1 MQISDLQIIKAT
13 MSNME
18 ALLALFL
25 SYLDFYNRP
34 AGTAEAEAFL
44 RSRFEADESVVFL
57 AMAGAEA
64 VGFVQLYP
72 TFSSLSL
79 RRLWILSDLYVAEPA
94 RRRGIAKALI
104 RRAQELALETH
115 AEGLTLETAV
125 SNTAAQ
131 RLYEQLGWR
140 RDEDFFRYYRQL
152 NQVRD

>member
-1 MQISDLQIIKAT
+1 MQITDLQIIKAT

-18 ALLALFL
+18 ALVALFL
-25 SYLDFYNRP
+25 SYLDFYKRQ
-34 AGTAEAEAFL
+34 ARTAEAEAFL

-79 RRLWILSDLYVAEPA
+79 RRLWILSDLYVVEPT
-94 RRRGIAKALI
+94 RRCGIAKALI
-104 RRAQELALETH
+104 RRAQKLALETH
-115 AEGLTLETAV
+115 SEGLVLETAV

-131 RLYEQLGWR
+131 RLYEQLGWH
-140 RDEDFFRYYRQL
+140 RDQDFYRYYLQL
-152 NQVRD
+152 NHAPD